1 MATQRTAPGVYIVEQ
16 QQSPMITGVGTST
29 AGFMG
34 WAANQ
39 QYVNEPKLI
48 TNFTEFTQAYSDVTT
63 QDSKQ
68 VTTTFTS
75 KSCLAY
81 SVYSFFQRGGTQ
93 CYIVNINGAAQQE
106 EENNPPADNPLPS
119 VTFPAKGT
127 GQLTFSAKKA
137 GTGNIVVEVSAPST
151 TGPGLFNVTVTGTN
165 GSPVAYQNVA
175 ISEDQVPPG
184 GNGTNNGL
192 TVAKFSNDDVTLAV
206 AGSTKKVTSSAYGS
220 QTISN
225 TPAPAPPPPSP
236 DDDSTFSNPDLD
248 SSLLIGDE
256 TKGTG
261 LHAFDVI
268 EDVNLIL
275 IPDLCLLAQDK
286 QASTYS
292 QVVNYCTQRGDCFFI
307 GDIPEQSSGYQDAIN
322 FVKGD
327 DSGSPTLL
335 NELGFAAFY
344 YPWIQVNNPEVAY
357 PAKPPLYIPP
367 SGAVA
372 GAYAATDAS
381 RGVFKSAAGTTDGKL
396 PSALQEQVKVTQ
408 TQLGLLN
415 QNCVNDIRTLTG
427 KGVCIWG
434 AVTNAGEA
442 SEWKYIAVRRLFI
455 YVEQSIKQSS
465 DWIVFEPNTPKLWGT
480 ITRNI
485 TVFLTS
491 LWQEG
496 ALFGATAQEAFFIKV
511 DEENNPPEERRKGN
525 LTIEIGLAPVFP
537 AEFIIIKIG
546 QKVLPAE

>member
-29 AGFMG
+29 AGFVG

-39 QYVNEPKLI
+39 QYVNESKLI
-48 TNFTEFTQAYSDVTT
+48 TNFTEFTQAYSEVTT

-93 CYIVNINGAAQQE
+93 CYIVNINGAAQQ
-106 EENNPPADNPLPS
+106 NNPPAKSLPA
-119 VTFPAKGT
+119 VTFPAKGA
-127 GQLTFSAKKA
+127 GQLIFTAKKA
-137 GTGNIVVEVSAPST
+137 GSGNITVEVSAPSN
-151 TGPGLFNVTVTGTN
+151 TGPGLFNVKVTGASK
-165 GSPVAYQNVA
+165 SPVTYQNVG
-175 ISEDQVPPG
+175 ISKGQLPPDS
-184 GNGTNNGL
+184 NSTTNGL
-192 TVAKFSNDDVTLAV
+192 TVTEFHNDDVTLAV
-206 AGSTKKVTSSAYGS
+206 VGSTKEVTPSAYGS
-220 QTISN
+220 QIIENS
-225 TPAPAPPPPSP
+225 TPLPHKDTGSKS
-236 DDDSTFSNPDLD
+236 DDTFSNPDMD

-286 QASTYS
+286 QASAYS

-307 GDIPEQSSGYQDAIN
+307 GDIPAQSSGYQDAIN
-322 FVKGD
+322 FVKGN
-327 DSGSPTLL
+327 DSKPPAPTLL

-372 GAYAATDAS
+372 GAFAATDAS

-455 YVEQSIKQSS
+455 YVEQSIRQSS
-465 DWIVFEPNTPKLWGT
+465 AWIVFEPNTPKLWGT

-496 ALFGATAQEAFFIKV
+496 ALFGATAQDAFFIKV